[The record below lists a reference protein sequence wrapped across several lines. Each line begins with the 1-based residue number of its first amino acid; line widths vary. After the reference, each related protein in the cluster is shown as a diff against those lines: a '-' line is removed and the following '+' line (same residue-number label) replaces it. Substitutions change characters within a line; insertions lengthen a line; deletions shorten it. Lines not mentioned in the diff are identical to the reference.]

1 MFLLSYA
8 AFLSGAVVMV
18 ADAANGAL
26 TGSPGSLFLTFW
38 AYGTAVCLAV
48 TGIGAGLG
56 TIAALATTLTLTI
69 VGNASAG
76 GPVPPPMLNS
86 FFAALHPVVPQGAG
100 LTATRS
106 VLCFDGHDMSTWVI
120 ELAV

>member
-76 GPVPPPMLNS
+76 GPVPPPCSTPFSQPSIRSSRRVPALRRP
-86 FFAALHPVVPQGAG
+86 AACSTS
-100 LTATRS
+100 TAT
-106 VLCFDGHDMSTWVI
+106 
-120 ELAV
+120 A